1 MLDETVA
8 VTLVPQSFH
17 NVLLPDA
24 FDFANANFM
33 CAPSG
38 CQWCVCVCSISP

>member
-1 MLDETVA
+1 MLDEKVA

-33 CAPSG
+33 YDP
-38 CQWCVCVCSISP
+38 CSSRI